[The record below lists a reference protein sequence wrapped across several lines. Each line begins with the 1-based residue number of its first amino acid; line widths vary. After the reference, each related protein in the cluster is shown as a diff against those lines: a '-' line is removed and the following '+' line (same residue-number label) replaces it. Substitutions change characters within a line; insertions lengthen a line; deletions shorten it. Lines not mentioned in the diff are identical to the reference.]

1 MAAHGSQKLFGW
13 FEGYGLTGTG
23 TFFEQLGFRPGRLF
37 AAGAGLAEVLGG
49 VLIAMGFGGPIGPA
63 LVVSVMIVALMSV
76 HWGHGLFAATNGI
89 EVPLL
94 YAASATSLAFTGP
107 GPYSLDALFGLTS
120 LWTTASAG
128 IALGLAI
135 LGASANLAAR
145 QSAVS
150 SSVHA

>member
-1 MAAHGSQKLFGW
+1 
-13 FEGYGLTGTG
+13 
-23 TFFEQLGFRPGRLF
+23 
-37 AAGAGLAEVLGG
+37 
-49 VLIAMGFGGPIGPA
+49 
-63 LVVSVMIVALMSV
+63 MIVAVMSV

-94 YAASATSLAFTGP
+94 YAASAASLAFTGP
-107 GPYSLDALFGLTS
+107 GPYSFDALFGLTS
-120 LWTTASAG
+120 MWTTATAG
-128 IALGLAI
+128 IALGLAV